1 MDHHPSH
8 RKIRILQVA
17 EDADDG
23 SELVVYEVPKPPEWA
38 CEHCATR
45 NNAEWGTCAM
55 CGRERED
62 GW

>member
-1 MDHHPSH
+1 MDAH
-8 RKIRILQVA
+8 RRRIRVMQVA

-23 SELVVYEVPKPPEWA
+23 SELVAYELPQPPEWI
-38 CEHCATR
+38 CEHCNHR
-45 NNAEWGTCAM
+45 NDGGRGMCAM